1 MRRKANLTV
10 HIKANLVRKNGRKR
24 IILPDNAVL
33 PQLEPDQNEHLIH
46 VVLRAHKW
54 QKLISAGKVK
64 TAEELAAQ
72 LGMGSTYICRVLRLN
87 LLSPEIKRAI
97 LDGRQ
102 PKGLRVIDLLQP
114 FPILWADQRAH
125 FGIIQPYIY

>member
-1 MRRKANLTV
+1 MKKKPALTV
-10 HIKANLVRKNGRKR
+10 HIPANLVRKNGRKR

-33 PQLEPDQNEHLIH
+33 PQREPDQNEHLIH
-46 VVLRAHKW
+46 VILRAHKW
-54 QKLISAGKVK
+54 QKLINAGKVK

-72 LGMGSTYICRVLRLN
+72 LGMGSTYVCRVLRLN
-87 LLSPEIKRAI
+87 HLSPHIKRAI

-114 FPILWADQRAH
+114 FPMLWSDQRTH
-125 FGIIQPYIY
+125 YGFLQP